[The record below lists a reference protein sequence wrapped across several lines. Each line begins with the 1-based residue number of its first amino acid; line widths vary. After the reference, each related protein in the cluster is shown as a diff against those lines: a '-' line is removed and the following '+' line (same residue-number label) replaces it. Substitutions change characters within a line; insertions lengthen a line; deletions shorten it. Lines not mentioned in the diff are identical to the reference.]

1 MKLIIIAISLLLYL
15 NAHAQNQDGKF
26 SNFKLPQN
34 LKKVASSNLVEAYI
48 DLNRRILN
56 QDGSI
61 TAESVSEL
69 LQPQQDTTKSYALV
83 HTYYCNEKDEKR
95 SSYLEYYKYSGPRKT
110 GDLIEG
116 KILNLPKTSIKE
128 KTISEF
134 LFNEV
139 CSQNLAQTTQT
150 QNSSLSNTNAAQPTQ
165 SINKSLEGLPVH
177 VINQEIIKKGI
188 NQLDLD
194 IFLTMYTFI
203 WQANHYINQTPELLS
218 TPHLYGYN
226 GVQWQRMLLPYKDS
240 IKRSLDS
247 YERVINVMASKMG
260 ISSSKF
266 KTSVGI
272 VIEIKK
278 DTACRPQY
286 SPCDPD
292 IQSLKSDLKY
302 SRQDITSEGIYSGY
316 REFQGYMSNPG
327 NAKEKNNNGQPG
339 FEMHPSVFFE
349 YYAKFIPEYYL
360 YPERIEKLTLASK
373 QLDEKITNQAKETAS
388 REAQRIENE
397 RKRQEFA
404 NSPEGKRQAAK
415 TAEDERQR
423 QIQYAKEFPF
433 YAVISCGSNY
443 NSNFPVFTCFNGKHD
458 VHTELEIRNGSAY
471 KMYTF
476 MDIMQMPQDNGN
488 LVIDLRQKFDIK
500 MQNAS
505 DSFILNLKIYNRA
518 NQKVSFEKSA
528 SRFGVIRISN

>member
-1 MKLIIIAISLLLYL
+1 MKKLIAFFLLIYSS
-15 NAHAQNQDGKF
+15 AYAQIQDGKF
-26 SNFKLPQN
+26 SNNKLPQN
-34 LKKVASSNLVEAYI
+34 LKKIATSNLVESYL
-48 DLNRRILN
+48 DLNRRIIN

-61 TAESVSEL
+61 TAESISEL
-69 LQPQQDTTKSYALV
+69 LQPQPDNTKSYALV
-83 HTYYCNEKDEKR
+83 HTYYCNEKDEKK
-95 SSYLEYYKYSGPRKT
+95 SSYLEYYKYTGSKKT

-116 KILNLPKTSIKE
+116 KIINSPKASIKE

-139 CSQNLAQTTQT
+139 CSQNIAQSNQT
-150 QNSSLSNTNAAQPTQ
+150 QNPSLSNTNATPTSQ
-165 SINKSLEGLPVH
+165 LINKTLEGLPVN
-177 VINQEIIKKGI
+177 VINQEIIKKGM
-188 NQLDLD
+188 NQIDLD

-218 TPHLYGYN
+218 TPHLYGYD
-226 GVQWQRMLLPYKDS
+226 GVRWQRMLLPYKDN
-240 IKRSLDS
+240 IKRALESF
-247 YERVINVMASKMG
+247 ERVINVMASKMG

-266 KTSVGI
+266 KSSIGI

-286 SPCDPD
+286 NPCDPD

-327 NAKEKNNNGQPG
+327 SAKEKNNNGHPG

-360 YPERIEKLTLASK
+360 YTERIDKLTLAAK
-373 QLDEKITNQAKETAS
+373 QLDEKITNQAKETAN

-415 TAEDERQR
+415 AAEEERQR

-443 NSNFPVFTCFNGKHD
+443 NSNFPVFTCFNGKND
-458 VHTELEIRNGSAY
+458 VHTELEVRNGSTY

-488 LVIDLRQKFDIK
+488 LVIDLRQKFDLK

-518 NQKVSFEKSA
+518 NQKISFEKSA